1 MGLLETA
8 VCLAVICGLVLL
20 LIKKKY
26 SYWSDMGVPF
36 IAPSIP
42 YGNIKGVGKKF
53 HQSMLMSLLYKQL
66 KSLGTPFVGIYFFF
80 SPVVLVTD
88 LEFVKT
94 VLVKDAANFP
104 DRGGYYNEKDGE
116 ALEVFEGHS

>member
-1 MGLLETA
+1 MGLLETV
-8 VCLAVICGLVLL
+8 VCLAVIGGLVLL
-20 LIKKKY
+20 LIKRKY

-36 IAPSIP
+36 LNPSIP
-42 YGNIKGVGKKF
+42 YGNIKGVGTEL
-53 HQSMLMSLLYKQL
+53 HQSMVMSRLYNKL
-66 KSLGTPFVGIYFFF
+66 KSLGTPFVGIYFFL

-94 VLVKDAANFP
+94 VLVKDAAYFP

-116 ALEVFEGHS
+116 ILVDFKGRS